1 MSQVIIV
8 QSGLKIANN
17 LCDILEKRDITVIKA
32 GTRSTKPDFLGI
44 DLVGYNAET
53 MVCSDFFEKEIGG
66 SSKLVAAARQAKLS
80 KVIII
85 GIDSSVNG
93 IDIKDELGGAVKKIT
108 VSDYTDQY
116 SLELIFNLCCQDIS
130 FSAGDIK
137 TFELLSLARRV
148 ANTDVTVFI
157 NGPTGSGKE
166 VLANY
171 LHENSNRKEEPFVAV
186 NCAAIPENM
195 LEAILF
201 GHEKGAFTGASNA
214 NKGIFRAAD
223 KGTLLLD
230 EISEMPLSLQA
241 KLLRVLQE
249 RKVTP
254 VGGQRDIEVD
264 VRVLATSNRDMAYEV
279 NQSRFREDLYYRLN
293 VFPLQ
298 TKNLSARKDDILPI
312 SIKILDKHNKE
323 NGKIPFITAS
333 ARDLL
338 LNHDWPGNVRE
349 LENTLQRALVLS
361 GGNAID
367 NSSIMIDKSLSN
379 ITENLAVGSLADQLA
394 FAKGEER
401 AEDFSKK
408 LNDAFNSVAESQNN
422 AAKITKDYE
431 LGKETDLTK
440 VIMQQQISSIAFQM
454 TLNVRNKVLSSYK
467 DIMNMPV

>member
-1 MSQVIIV
+1 MSQVIV
-8 QSGLKIANN
+8 VNSNLKIANN
-17 LCDILEKRDITVIKA
+17 LCDILENRDITVIKA
-32 GTRSTKPDFLGI
+32 GSDNSKPNFLGI
-44 DLVGYNAET
+44 DLVGYQADT
-53 MVCSDFFEKEIGG
+53 IVCSDAFEKEVGG
-66 SSKLVAAARQAKLS
+66 SQKLVAIARQAKLT

-85 GIDSSVNG
+85 SEDVSVNG
-93 IDIKDELGGAVKKIT
+93 FEVKSELGGALRR
-108 VSDYTDQY
+108 VSISDFTDQY
-116 SLELIFNLCCQDIS
+116 SLELIFNMCCPDIS
-130 FSAGDIK
+130 FSAGDMK
-137 TFELLSLARRV
+137 TYELLSLAKRV

-171 LHENSNRKEEPFVAV
+171 LHENSNRKDNPFVAV

-254 VGGQRDIEVD
+254 VGGQRDIDVD
-264 VRVLATSNRDMAYEV
+264 VRVLATSNRDMASEV

-312 SIKILDKHNKE
+312 SIKILNKHFQE
-323 NGKIPFITAS
+323 NNTTPYMTSG
-333 ARDLL
+333 ARELL
-338 LNHDWPGNVRE
+338 LSHDWPGNVRE
-349 LENTLQRALVLS
+349 LENTLQRALVLCQ
-361 GGNAID
+361 NNIID
-367 NSSIMIDKSLSN
+367 ENSIMIDKSLSN
-379 ITENLAVGSLADQLA
+379 ISNNSSVDTFADQLA
-394 FAKGEER
+394 FAK
-401 AEDFSKK
+401 
-408 LNDAFNSVAESQNN
+408 
-422 AAKITKDYE
+422 IT
-431 LGKETDLTK
+431 
-440 VIMQQQISSIAFQM
+440 
-454 TLNVRNKVLSSYK
+454 
-467 DIMNMPV
+467 

>member
-1 MSQVIIV
+1 MSQVIVV
-8 QSGLKIANN
+8 QNSLNIANN
-17 LCDILEKRDITVIKA
+17 LCDLLENRDVTVIKA
-32 GTRSTKPDFLGI
+32 GSDSSKPDFLGI
-44 DLVGYNAET
+44 DLVGYNANT
-53 MVCSDFFEKEIGG
+53 MVCSDIFEKEIGG
-66 SSKLVAAARQAKLS
+66 SSKLVSLARQAKLT
-80 KVIII
+80 KVVIITE
-85 GIDSSVNG
+85 SNLVVG
-93 IDIKDELGGAVKKIT
+93 IDIQDDLGGALKRIT
-108 VSDYTDQY
+108 VEDFTDPY
-116 SLELIFNLCCQDIS
+116 SLELIFNVCCPDVL

-264 VRVLATSNRDMAYEV
+264 VRVLATSNRDMASEV

-298 TKNLSARKDDILPI
+298 TKKLSDRKDDILPI

-323 NGKIPFITAS
+323 NGTIPFITGD

-338 LNHDWPGNVRE
+338 LKHDWPGNVRE

-361 GGNAID
+361 GGKAID
-367 NSSIMIDKSLSN
+367 QMSIMIDKSLSN
-379 ITENLAVGSLADQLA
+379 INENLSVETLADQLA
-394 FAKGEER
+394 FAK
-401 AEDFSKK
+401 A
-408 LNDAFNSVAESQNN
+408 
-422 AAKITKDYE
+422 T
-431 LGKETDLTK
+431 
-440 VIMQQQISSIAFQM
+440 
-454 TLNVRNKVLSSYK
+454 
-467 DIMNMPV
+467 

>member
-1 MSQVIIV
+1 MSQVIVV
-8 QSGLKIANN
+8 QNSLNIANN
-17 LCDILEKRDITVIKA
+17 LCDLLENRDVTVIKA
-32 GTRSTKPDFLGI
+32 GSDSSKPDFLGI
-44 DLVGYNAET
+44 DLVGYNANT
-53 MVCSDFFEKEIGG
+53 MVCSDIFEKEIGG
-66 SSKLVAAARQAKLS
+66 SSKLVSLARQAKLT

-85 GIDSSVNG
+85 TESKLVAG
-93 IDIKDELGGAVKKIT
+93 IDIQDDLGGALKRIT
-108 VSDYTDQY
+108 VEDFTDPY
-116 SLELIFNLCCQDIS
+116 SLELIFNVCCPNVL

-171 LHENSNRKEEPFVAV
+171 LHENSSRKEEPFVAV

-264 VRVLATSNRDMAYEV
+264 VRVLATSNRDMASEV

-298 TKNLSARKDDILPI
+298 TKKLSDRKDDILPI
-312 SIKILDKHNKE
+312 SIKILDKHNKD
-323 NGKIPFITAS
+323 NGTIPFITAD

-338 LNHDWPGNVRE
+338 LKHDWPGNVRE

-361 GGNAID
+361 GGKAID
-367 NSSIMIDKSLSN
+367 QMSIMIDKSLSN
-379 ITENLAVGSLADQLA
+379 INENLSVETLADQLA
-394 FAKGEER
+394 FAK
-401 AEDFSKK
+401 A
-408 LNDAFNSVAESQNN
+408 
-422 AAKITKDYE
+422 T
-431 LGKETDLTK
+431 
-440 VIMQQQISSIAFQM
+440 
-454 TLNVRNKVLSSYK
+454 
-467 DIMNMPV
+467 

>member
-1 MSQVIIV
+1 MSQIIV
-8 QSGLKIANN
+8 VQNSLKIANN
-17 LCDILEKRDITVIKA
+17 LCDTLENRDITVIKA
-32 GTRSTKPDFLGI
+32 GTGSSKPNFLGI
-44 DLVGYNAET
+44 DLVGYDADT
-53 MVCSDFFEKEIGG
+53 VVCSDIFEKEIGG
-66 SSKLVAAARQAKLS
+66 SSKLVSIARQAKLS
-80 KVIII
+80 KIIII
-85 GIDSSVNG
+85 GDNKNSDGVA
-93 IDIKDELGGAVKKIT
+93 IKDELGGAVKRIT
-108 VSDYTDQY
+108 ISDYTDPY
-116 SLELIFNLCCQDIS
+116 CLELIINICCPNIS
-130 FSAGDIK
+130 FSAGDVK

-171 LHENSNRKEEPFVAV
+171 LHINSNRREEAFVAV

-264 VRVLATSNRDMAYEV
+264 VRVLATSNRDMASEV

-298 TKNLSARKDDILPI
+298 TQNLSARKDDILPI
-312 SIKILDKHNKE
+312 AIKILDKHNKE
-323 NGKIPFITAS
+323 NGTVPFITCN

-338 LNHDWPGNVRE
+338 LNHNWPGNVRE

-361 GGNAID
+361 GGKAID
-367 NSSIMIDKSLSN
+367 NTSIMIDKSLSS
-379 ITENLAVGSLADQLA
+379 ISENLSVDSLANQLA
-394 FAKGEER
+394 FAK
-401 AEDFSKK
+401 A
-408 LNDAFNSVAESQNN
+408 
-422 AAKITKDYE
+422 T
-431 LGKETDLTK
+431 
-440 VIMQQQISSIAFQM
+440 
-454 TLNVRNKVLSSYK
+454 
-467 DIMNMPV
+467 

>member
-1 MSQVIIV
+1 MSQVIV
-8 QSGLKIANN
+8 VNNNLKIANN
-17 LCDILEKRDITVIKA
+17 LCNILENRDITVIKA
-32 GTRSTKPDFLGI
+32 GSDNSNPNFLGI
-44 DLVGYNAET
+44 DLVGYQADT
-53 MVCSDFFEKEIGG
+53 IVCSDYFEKEVGG
-66 SSKLVAAARQAKLS
+66 SEKLVAIARQAKLT

-85 GIDSSVNG
+85 GEDNSVNG
-93 IDIKDELGGAVKKIT
+93 FEVRNELGGALKRLS
-108 VSDYTDQY
+108 VSDFTDQY
-116 SLELIFNLCCQDIS
+116 SLEIIFNMCCPDVS

-137 TFELLSLARRV
+137 TYELLSLAKRV

-171 LHENSNRKEEPFVAV
+171 LHENSNRKDNPFVAV

-254 VGGQRDIEVD
+254 VGGQRDIDVD
-264 VRVLATSNRDMAYEV
+264 VRVLATSNRDMASEV

-298 TKNLSARKDDILPI
+298 TRNLSARKDDILPI
-312 SIKILDKHNKE
+312 SIKILNKHFQDN
-323 NGKIPFITAS
+323 NTTPYMTVG
-333 ARDLL
+333 ARQLL
-338 LNHDWPGNVRE
+338 LDHDWPGNVRE

-361 GGNAID
+361 QNNIID
-367 NSSIMIDKSLSN
+367 ENSIMIDKSLSTISSN
-379 ITENLAVGSLADQLA
+379 TSVDTFADQLA
-394 FAKGEER
+394 FAK
-401 AEDFSKK
+401 
-408 LNDAFNSVAESQNN
+408 
-422 AAKITKDYE
+422 IT
-431 LGKETDLTK
+431 
-440 VIMQQQISSIAFQM
+440 
-454 TLNVRNKVLSSYK
+454 
-467 DIMNMPV
+467 

>member
-1 MSQVIIV
+1 MSQVIV
-8 QSGLKIANN
+8 VNSNLKIANN
-17 LCDILEKRDITVIKA
+17 LCNILENRDITVIKA
-32 GTRSTKPDFLGI
+32 GSDNSKPNFLGI
-44 DLVGYNAET
+44 DLVGYQADT
-53 MVCSDFFEKEIGG
+53 IVCSDYFEKEVGG
-66 SSKLVAAARQAKLS
+66 SEKLVAIARQAKLT

-85 GIDSSVNG
+85 SEDNSVNG
-93 IDIKDELGGAVKKIT
+93 FEVKNELGGALKRLS
-108 VSDYTDQY
+108 VSDFTDQY
-116 SLELIFNLCCQDIS
+116 SLELIFNMCCPDVS

-137 TFELLSLARRV
+137 TYELLSLAKRV

-171 LHENSNRKEEPFVAV
+171 LHENSNRKENPFVAV

-254 VGGQRDIEVD
+254 VGGQRDIDVD
-264 VRVLATSNRDMAYEV
+264 VRVLATSNRDMASEV

-298 TKNLSARKDDILPI
+298 TRNLSARKDDILPI
-312 SIKILDKHNKE
+312 SIKILNKHFQDN
-323 NGKIPFITAS
+323 NTTPYMTAG
-333 ARDLL
+333 ARQLL
-338 LNHDWPGNVRE
+338 LDHDWPGNVRE

-361 GGNAID
+361 QNNIID
-367 NSSIMIDKSLSN
+367 ENSIMIDKSLSTISSN
-379 ITENLAVGSLADQLA
+379 SSVDTFADQLA
-394 FAKGEER
+394 FAK
-401 AEDFSKK
+401 
-408 LNDAFNSVAESQNN
+408 
-422 AAKITKDYE
+422 IT
-431 LGKETDLTK
+431 
-440 VIMQQQISSIAFQM
+440 
-454 TLNVRNKVLSSYK
+454 
-467 DIMNMPV
+467 

>member
-1 MSQVIIV
+1 MSQVIVV
-8 QSGLKIANN
+8 QNSLNIANN
-17 LCDILEKRDITVIKA
+17 LCDLLENRDVTVIKA
-32 GTRSTKPDFLGI
+32 GSDSSKPDFLGI
-44 DLVGYNAET
+44 DFVGYNANT
-53 MVCSDFFEKEIGG
+53 MVCSNIFEKEIGV
-66 SSKLVAAARQAKLS
+66 SSKLVSLARQAKLT

-85 GIDSSVNG
+85 TESRLVAG
-93 IDIKDELGGAVKKIT
+93 IDIQDDLGGALKRIT
-108 VSDYTDQY
+108 VEDFTDPY
-116 SLELIFNLCCQDIS
+116 SLELIFNVCCPDVL

-171 LHENSNRKEEPFVAV
+171 LHENSNRREEPFVAV

-264 VRVLATSNRDMAYEV
+264 VRVLATSNRDMASEV

-298 TKNLSARKDDILPI
+298 TKKLSDRKDDILPI

-323 NGKIPFITAS
+323 NGTIPFITGD
-333 ARDLL
+333 ARALL
-338 LNHDWPGNVRE
+338 LKHDWPGNVRE

-361 GGNAID
+361 GGKAID
-367 NSSIMIDKSLSN
+367 QMSIMIDKSLSN
-379 ITENLAVGSLADQLA
+379 INENLSVETLADQLA
-394 FAKGEER
+394 FAK
-401 AEDFSKK
+401 A
-408 LNDAFNSVAESQNN
+408 
-422 AAKITKDYE
+422 T
-431 LGKETDLTK
+431 
-440 VIMQQQISSIAFQM
+440 
-454 TLNVRNKVLSSYK
+454 
-467 DIMNMPV
+467 

>member
-1 MSQVIIV
+1 MSQVIVI
-8 QSGLKIANN
+8 QNSLNIANN
-17 LCDILEKRDITVIKA
+17 LCDLLENRDVTVIKA
-32 GTRSTKPDFLGI
+32 GSDSSKPDFLGI
-44 DLVGYNAET
+44 DLVGYNANT
-53 MVCSDFFEKEIGG
+53 MICSDIFEKEIGG
-66 SSKLVAAARQAKLS
+66 SSKLVSLARQAKLT

-85 GIDSSVNG
+85 TESKLVAG
-93 IDIKDELGGAVKKIT
+93 IDIQDDLGGALKRIT
-108 VSDYTDQY
+108 VEDFTDPY
-116 SLELIFNLCCQDIS
+116 SLELIFNVCCPDVL

-264 VRVLATSNRDMAYEV
+264 VRVLATSNRDMASEV

-298 TKNLSARKDDILPI
+298 TKKLSDRKDDILPI

-323 NGKIPFITAS
+323 NGTIPFITGD

-338 LNHDWPGNVRE
+338 LKHDWPGNVRE

-361 GGNAID
+361 GGKAID
-367 NSSIMIDKSLSN
+367 QMSIMIDKSLSN
-379 ITENLAVGSLADQLA
+379 INENLSVETLADQLA
-394 FAKGEER
+394 FAK
-401 AEDFSKK
+401 A
-408 LNDAFNSVAESQNN
+408 
-422 AAKITKDYE
+422 TW
-431 LGKETDLTK
+431 
-440 VIMQQQISSIAFQM
+440 
-454 TLNVRNKVLSSYK
+454 
-467 DIMNMPV
+467 

>member
-1 MSQVIIV
+1 MSQVIVV
-8 QSGLKIANN
+8 QNSLNIANN
-17 LCDILEKRDITVIKA
+17 LCDLLENRDVTVIKA
-32 GTRSTKPDFLGI
+32 GSDSSKPDFLGI
-44 DLVGYNAET
+44 DLVGYNANT
-53 MVCSDFFEKEIGG
+53 MVCSDIFEKEIGG
-66 SSKLVAAARQAKLS
+66 SSKLVSLARQAKLT

-85 GIDSSVNG
+85 TESKLVAG
-93 IDIKDELGGAVKKIT
+93 IDIQDDLGGALKRIT
-108 VSDYTDQY
+108 VEDFTDPY
-116 SLELIFNLCCQDIS
+116 SLELIFNVCCPDVL

-264 VRVLATSNRDMAYEV
+264 VRVLATSNRDMASEV

-298 TKNLSARKDDILPI
+298 TKKLSDRKDDILPI
-312 SIKILDKHNKE
+312 SIKILDKHNKD
-323 NGKIPFITAS
+323 NGTIPFITAD

-338 LNHDWPGNVRE
+338 LKHDWPGNVRE

-361 GGNAID
+361 GGKAID
-367 NSSIMIDKSLSN
+367 QMSIMIDKSLSN
-379 ITENLAVGSLADQLA
+379 INENLSVETLADQLA
-394 FAKGEER
+394 FAK
-401 AEDFSKK
+401 A
-408 LNDAFNSVAESQNN
+408 
-422 AAKITKDYE
+422 T
-431 LGKETDLTK
+431 
-440 VIMQQQISSIAFQM
+440 
-454 TLNVRNKVLSSYK
+454 
-467 DIMNMPV
+467 

>member
-1 MSQVIIV
+1 MSQVIVV
-8 QSGLKIANN
+8 QNSLNIANN
-17 LCDILEKRDITVIKA
+17 LCDLLENRDVTVIKA
-32 GTRSTKPDFLGI
+32 GSDSSKPDFLGI
-44 DLVGYNAET
+44 DLVGYNANT
-53 MVCSDFFEKEIGG
+53 MVCSDIFEKEIGG
-66 SSKLVAAARQAKLS
+66 SSKLVSLARQAKLT

-85 GIDSSVNG
+85 SESKLVAG
-93 IDIKDELGGAVKKIT
+93 IDIQDDLGGALKRIT
-108 VSDYTDQY
+108 VEDFTDPY
-116 SLELIFNLCCQDIS
+116 SLELIFNVCCPDVL

-264 VRVLATSNRDMAYEV
+264 VRVLATSNRDMASEV

-298 TKNLSARKDDILPI
+298 TKKLSDRKDDILPI

-323 NGKIPFITAS
+323 NGTIPFITPD

-338 LNHDWPGNVRE
+338 LKHDWPGNVRE

-361 GGNAID
+361 GGKAID
-367 NSSIMIDKSLSN
+367 QMSIMIDKSLSN
-379 ITENLAVGSLADQLA
+379 INENLSVETLADQLA
-394 FAKGEER
+394 FAK
-401 AEDFSKK
+401 A
-408 LNDAFNSVAESQNN
+408 
-422 AAKITKDYE
+422 T
-431 LGKETDLTK
+431 
-440 VIMQQQISSIAFQM
+440 
-454 TLNVRNKVLSSYK
+454 
-467 DIMNMPV
+467 

>member
-1 MSQVIIV
+1 MSQVIV
-8 QSGLKIANN
+8 VKNSLNIANN
-17 LCDILEKRDITVIKA
+17 LCDLLENREITVIKA
-32 GTRSTKPDFLGI
+32 GSGSSKPDFFGI
-44 DLVGYNAET
+44 DLIGYNANT
-53 MVCSDFFEKEIGG
+53 IVCSDIFEKEIGG
-66 SSKLVAAARQAKLS
+66 ASKLVSFARQAKLS
-80 KVIII
+80 KIIVIV
-85 GIDSSVNG
+85 DNKSVNG
-93 IDIKDELGGAVKKIT
+93 IEIQNELGGAVKRIT
-108 VSDYTDQY
+108 VADFTDQY
-116 SLELIFNLCCQDIS
+116 SLELIFNVCCPDVS

-137 TFELLSLARRV
+137 TFELLSLAKRV

-166 VLANY
+166 VLANF

-264 VRVLATSNRDMAYEV
+264 VRVLATSNRDMASEV

-298 TKNLSARKDDILPI
+298 TKKLSDRKDDILPI
-312 SIKILDKHNKE
+312 AIKILDKHRKE
-323 NGKIPFITAS
+323 EETVPFITAN

-338 LNHDWPGNVRE
+338 LNHNWPGNVRE

-361 GGNAID
+361 GGQTID
-367 NSSIMIDKSLSN
+367 HSSIMIDKSLSN
-379 ITENLAVGSLADQLA
+379 INETLSVDSLANQLA
-394 FAKGEER
+394 FAK
-401 AEDFSKK
+401 A
-408 LNDAFNSVAESQNN
+408 
-422 AAKITKDYE
+422 T
-431 LGKETDLTK
+431 
-440 VIMQQQISSIAFQM
+440 
-454 TLNVRNKVLSSYK
+454 
-467 DIMNMPV
+467 

>member
-1 MSQVIIV
+1 MSQVIVV
-8 QSGLKIANN
+8 QNSLNIANN
-17 LCDILEKRDITVIKA
+17 LCDLLENRDVTVIKA
-32 GTRSTKPDFLGI
+32 GSDSSKPDILGI
-44 DLVGYNAET
+44 DLVGYNANT
-53 MVCSDFFEKEIGG
+53 MVCSDIFEKEIGG
-66 SSKLVAAARQAKLS
+66 SSKLVSFARQAKLT
-80 KVIII
+80 KVVIITESNLI
-85 GIDSSVNG
+85 SG
-93 IDIKDELGGAVKKIT
+93 IDIQDELGGALKRIT
-108 VSDYTDQY
+108 VEDFTDPY
-116 SLELIFNLCCQDIS
+116 SLELIFNVCCPDVL

-171 LHENSNRKEEPFVAV
+171 LHENSSRRQEPFVAV

-254 VGGQRDIEVD
+254 VGGQRDIDVD
-264 VRVLATSNRDMAYEV
+264 VRVLATSNRDMALEV

-298 TKNLSARKDDILPI
+298 TKKLSDRKDDILPI

-323 NGKIPFITAS
+323 SGTIPFITVD

-338 LNHDWPGNVRE
+338 LKHDWPGNVRE

-361 GGNAID
+361 GGKAID
-367 NSSIMIDKSLSN
+367 QMSIMIDKSLSN
-379 ITENLAVGSLADQLA
+379 INENLSVDTLADQLA
-394 FAKGEER
+394 FAK
-401 AEDFSKK
+401 A
-408 LNDAFNSVAESQNN
+408 
-422 AAKITKDYE
+422 T
-431 LGKETDLTK
+431 
-440 VIMQQQISSIAFQM
+440 
-454 TLNVRNKVLSSYK
+454 
-467 DIMNMPV
+467 

>member
-1 MSQVIIV
+1 MSQVIVV
-8 QSGLKIANN
+8 QNSLNIANN
-17 LCDILEKRDITVIKA
+17 LCDLLENRDVTVIKA
-32 GTRSTKPDFLGI
+32 GSDSSKPDFLGI
-44 DLVGYNAET
+44 DLVGYNANT
-53 MVCSDFFEKEIGG
+53 MVCSDIFEKEIGG
-66 SSKLVAAARQAKLS
+66 SSKLVSLARQAKLT

-85 GIDSSVNG
+85 TESKLVAG
-93 IDIKDELGGAVKKIT
+93 IDIQDDLGGALKRIT
-108 VSDYTDQY
+108 VEDFTDPY
-116 SLELIFNLCCQDIS
+116 SLELIFNVCCPDVL

-171 LHENSNRKEEPFVAV
+171 LHENSNRKGEPFVAV

-264 VRVLATSNRDMAYEV
+264 VRVLATSNRDMASEV

-298 TKNLSARKDDILPI
+298 TKKLSDRKDDILPI

-323 NGKIPFITAS
+323 NGTIPFITPD

-338 LNHDWPGNVRE
+338 LKHDWPGNVRE

-361 GGNAID
+361 EGKAID
-367 NSSIMIDKSLSN
+367 QMSIMIDKSLSN
-379 ITENLAVGSLADQLA
+379 INENLSVETLADQLA
-394 FAKGEER
+394 FAK
-401 AEDFSKK
+401 A
-408 LNDAFNSVAESQNN
+408 
-422 AAKITKDYE
+422 TW
-431 LGKETDLTK
+431 
-440 VIMQQQISSIAFQM
+440 
-454 TLNVRNKVLSSYK
+454 
-467 DIMNMPV
+467 

>member
-1 MSQVIIV
+1 MSQVIVV
-8 QSGLKIANN
+8 QNSLNIANN
-17 LCDILEKRDITVIKA
+17 LCDLLENRDVTVIKA
-32 GTRSTKPDFLGI
+32 GSDSSKPDFLGI
-44 DLVGYNAET
+44 DLVGYNANT
-53 MVCSDFFEKEIGG
+53 MVCSDIFEKEIGG
-66 SSKLVAAARQAKLS
+66 SSKLVSLARQAKLT
-80 KVIII
+80 KVVIITE
-85 GIDSSVNG
+85 SNLVAG
-93 IDIKDELGGAVKKIT
+93 IDIQDDLGGALKRIT
-108 VSDYTDQY
+108 VEDFTDPY
-116 SLELIFNLCCQDIS
+116 SLELIFNVCCPDVL

-264 VRVLATSNRDMAYEV
+264 VRVLATSNRDMASEV

-298 TKNLSARKDDILPI
+298 TKKLSDRKDDILPI

-323 NGKIPFITAS
+323 NGTIPFITGD

-338 LNHDWPGNVRE
+338 LKHDWPGNVRE

-361 GGNAID
+361 GGKAID
-367 NSSIMIDKSLSN
+367 QMSIMIDKSLSN
-379 ITENLAVGSLADQLA
+379 INENLSVETLADQLA
-394 FAKGEER
+394 FAK
-401 AEDFSKK
+401 A
-408 LNDAFNSVAESQNN
+408 
-422 AAKITKDYE
+422 T
-431 LGKETDLTK
+431 
-440 VIMQQQISSIAFQM
+440 
-454 TLNVRNKVLSSYK
+454 
-467 DIMNMPV
+467 

>member
-1 MSQVIIV
+1 MSQVIVV
-8 QSGLKIANN
+8 QNSLNIANN
-17 LCDILEKRDITVIKA
+17 LCDLLENRDVTVIKA
-32 GTRSTKPDFLGI
+32 GSDSSKPDFLGI
-44 DLVGYNAET
+44 DLVGYNANT
-53 MVCSDFFEKEIGG
+53 MVCSDIFEKEIGG
-66 SSKLVAAARQAKLS
+66 SSKLVSLARQAKLT

-85 GIDSSVNG
+85 TESKLVAG
-93 IDIKDELGGAVKKIT
+93 IDIQDDLGGALKRIT
-108 VSDYTDQY
+108 IEDFTDPY
-116 SLELIFNLCCQDIS
+116 SLELIFNVCCPDVL

-171 LHENSNRKEEPFVAV
+171 LHENSYRKEEPFVAV

-264 VRVLATSNRDMAYEV
+264 VRVLATSNRDMASEV

-298 TKNLSARKDDILPI
+298 TKKLSDRKDDILPI

-323 NGKIPFITAS
+323 NGTIPFITPD

-338 LNHDWPGNVRE
+338 LKHDWPGNVRE

-361 GGNAID
+361 GGKAID
-367 NSSIMIDKSLSN
+367 QMSIMIDKSLSN
-379 ITENLAVGSLADQLA
+379 INENLSVETLADQLA
-394 FAKGEER
+394 FAK
-401 AEDFSKK
+401 A
-408 LNDAFNSVAESQNN
+408 
-422 AAKITKDYE
+422 TW
-431 LGKETDLTK
+431 
-440 VIMQQQISSIAFQM
+440 
-454 TLNVRNKVLSSYK
+454 
-467 DIMNMPV
+467 

>member
-1 MSQVIIV
+1 MSQVIV
-8 QSGLKIANN
+8 VNNSLKIANT

-32 GTRSTKPDFLGI
+32 GAGSSKPDFFGI
-44 DLVGYNAET
+44 DLVGYQADT
-53 MVCSDFFEKEIGG
+53 VVCSDIFEKEIGG
-66 SSKLVAAARQAKLS
+66 SSKLVSIARQAKLT
-80 KVIII
+80 KIII
-85 GIDSSVNG
+85 ISDDIDCDGIE
-93 IDIKDELGGAVKKIT
+93 IKDELGGAVKRIN

-116 SLELIFNLCCQDIS
+116 FLELIFNACCPDIS
-130 FSAGDIK
+130 FSAGDTK
-137 TFELLSLARRV
+137 TYELLSLARRV
-148 ANTDVTVFI
+148 ASTDVTVFI

-171 LHENSNRKEEPFVAV
+171 LHENSHRKEEPFVAV

-254 VGGQRDIEVD
+254 VGGQRDIDVD
-264 VRVLATSNRDMAYEV
+264 VRVLATSNRDMANEV

-298 TKNLSARKDDILPI
+298 TRNLSSRKDDILPI
-312 SIKILDKHNKE
+312 AIKILNKHNKE
-323 NGKIPFITAS
+323 KKSVPYFSS
-333 ARDLL
+333 AAIDLL
-338 LNHDWPGNVRE
+338 LNHSWPGNVRE

-361 GGNAID
+361 NGDIID
-367 NSSIMIDKSLSN
+367 EKSIMIDKSLSKIN
-379 ITENLAVGSLADQLA
+379 ENSSVESFADQLA
-394 FAKGEER
+394 FAK
-401 AEDFSKK
+401 A
-408 LNDAFNSVAESQNN
+408 
-422 AAKITKDYE
+422 T
-431 LGKETDLTK
+431 
-440 VIMQQQISSIAFQM
+440 
-454 TLNVRNKVLSSYK
+454 
-467 DIMNMPV
+467 